1 MSMAAESIFEWTCSQ
16 LEEGC
21 SLDRLEARGTV
32 RLALKEAGL
41 DAKSVSPTEMATVF
55 RKLMP
60 RELET
65 RGIESVA
72 GLCENIAVSVEGI
85 EAGPSATTS
94 PEDVFARLGGQ
105 A

>member
-1 MSMAAESIFEWTCSQ
+1 MSTESIFDWSCDK
-16 LEEGC
+16 LENGC

-41 DAKSVSPTEMATVF
+41 DAKTVGPIEMATVF

-65 RGIESVA
+65 RGIEGVS
-72 GLCENIAVSVEGI
+72 GLCEDIAASVELLDGSG
-85 EAGPSATTS
+85 AAANS
-94 PEDVFARLGGQ
+94 PESVFARLGGQ